1 MIRNLATRA
10 LLHGTRILETTSAS
24 SAATRAVFAS
34 NKKSVATVAA
44 AASNVYVKSFT
55 NSPSKRQFS
64 SSNKNINVVGPIMTA
79 DGLKNLGIVKWFDYK
94 KGFGFIIPNDGSGD
108 LFVHFSDL
116 HCESFRSLRDGEE
129 VEFIVTENEKGQ
141 RCAKDVTGPNGS
153 YCVGSLKK

>member
-10 LLHGTRILETTSAS
+10 LLHGARTLATTSTS

-34 NKKSVATVAA
+34 NKSVATVAA
-44 AASNVYVKSFT
+44 VKSFT

-64 SSNKNINVVGPIMTA
+64 TSNNNINVAGPIMTA

-94 KGFGFIIPNDGSGD
+94 KGFGFIIPNDGSSD

-116 HCESFRSLRDGEE
+116 HCESFRSVRDGEE
-129 VEFIVTENEKGQ
+129 VEFIVSENEKGQ

-153 YCVGSLKK
+153 YCVGSLK